1 MSPALE
7 RKIAEL
13 HPESMD
19 ALTAFVDFL
28 LARQQQTAPDASV
41 EVESDPQRKSMFGAL
56 KGKVELSSDFDAPLE
71 VFGEYM

>member
-1 MSPALE
+1 MPPTLE

-13 HPESMD
+13 RPESMD

-28 LARQQQTAPDASV
+28 LDRQRQAAKDGPV
-41 EVESDPQRKSMFGAL
+41 EKEADHPRTSMFGAL
-56 KGKVELSSDFDAPLE
+56 KGKVEISPDFDAPLE